1 MDTDCDLRVWN
12 VTGGSATMTGIRVNY
27 RGAQLSRRVHVD
39 GDRVVTELLVAGP
52 WKLWYSDAI
61 GKRTEL
67 EVGTPLTHPRGKA
80 AIAYVSQ

>member
-1 MDTDCDLRVWN
+1 
-12 VTGGSATMTGIRVNY
+12 
-27 RGAQLSRRVHVD
+27 
-39 GDRVVTELLVAGP
+39 VTELLVAGP